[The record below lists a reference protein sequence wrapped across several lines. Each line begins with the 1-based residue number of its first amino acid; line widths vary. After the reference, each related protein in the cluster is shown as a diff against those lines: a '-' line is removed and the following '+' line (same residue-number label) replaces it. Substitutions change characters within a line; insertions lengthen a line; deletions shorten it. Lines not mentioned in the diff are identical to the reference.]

1 MAGPITWRT
10 VNGPSLAEASRPLE
24 AAQRAFDNA
33 FTGLGGAL
41 KQWDAGQKDIW
52 KQQDAAATQD
62 VLGQIYRAKTV
73 EEFNALR
80 DSGALDQATAANGA
94 VIDRAAVNA
103 LADGRP
109 DTLQQ
114 RDLRG
119 LKYGEERLAI
129 EQAPATAEGLALAQK
144 QDPVAINAW
153 LAANPQNRRMAE
165 VLGLNRTVQQSVEDQ
180 TFQRNQDT
188 RAAEVQPGVLL
199 RQDSDLK
206 TAASQRAVLAAQ
218 AQKYRADAR
227 RDEEAARKAAAELK
241 SGASAAKAI
250 DAAYKE
256 FVKGSALDGGTLDTE
271 DGKKTLREGIK
282 DLVNNKVLSESQ
294 VSDIYYNINKYFK
307 EGVPVGVDPKTG
319 KQIRLPLP
327 ANAVIEAIQQSS
339 DNPLAIG
346 FSRKGD
352 DVAEKIAKRF
362 GFNTDVNFFGGADGK
377 GTLSTNESLQKGKD
391 SDLVDL
397 LIKAN
402 DLKTRRNER
411 LDGAMAQPTPTA
423 LANTLRELVRNT
435 AAADPKK

>member
-24 AAQRAFDNA
+24 AAQRAFDTA

-119 LKYGEERLAI
+119 LKYGEERLGI
-129 EQAPATAEGLALAQK
+129 EQAGATAEGLALAQK

-188 RAAEVQPGVLL
+188 RAGNAEARAAEVQLITLAKLKDDLL
-199 RQDSDLK
+199 NGPSAR
-206 TAASQRAVLAAQ
+206 AAQ
-218 AQKYRADAR
+218 AAQIAVANENILKSRADRANS
-227 RDEEAARKAAAELK
+227 EAQ
-241 SGASAAKAI
+241 AAKALEVQRLGVALKGNMYEEGVYRDSNTVDLAKI
-250 DAAYKE
+250 MKDYDFASKNNDTGAIRSEVTSRLNKLARDGIK
-256 FVKGSALDGGTLDTE
+256 VKGP
-271 DGKKTLREGIK
+271 DGKEETIPIPLGAVKAALLASNG
-282 DLVNNKVLSESQ
+282 DYLF
-294 VSDIYYNINKYFK
+294 DGKYADTFEK
-307 EGVPVGVDPKTG
+307 ELLKRVQGVQARPTPASMG
-319 KQIRLPLP
+319 QNSRLRLPLSDAPTRGAENP
-327 ANAVIEAIQQSS
+327 ALNDWLDFQNITRSS
-339 DNPLAIG
+339 AE
-346 FSRKGD
+346 
-352 DVAEKIAKRF
+352 VAP
-362 GFNTDVNFFGGADGK
+362 G
-377 GTLSTNESLQKGKD
+377 S
-391 SDLVDL
+391 
-397 LIKAN
+397 
-402 DLKTRRNER
+402 
-411 LDGAMAQPTPTA
+411 
-423 LANTLRELVRNT
+423 
-435 AAADPKK
+435 KKSK